1 MVSSYLENDILILN
15 LNKKINQILK
25 ENEINSI
32 EDLWIKNRANLKK
45 MGLNDKEIKE
55 VIIKLELI
63 GLDLNKKKNK

>member
-1 MVSSYLENDILILN
+1 MVSAYLENDILTLN